1 MLLINWWEPWTAAP
15 KPKGQDSSVVVEMSH
30 QTTSALEKD
39 FEMVDC
45 LLKVQ
50 VLHNVAEYVA
60 DLLNS
65 KIEYWVGKPA
75 FLGCCKHN
83 GRDSR

>member
-1 MLLINWWEPWTAAP
+1 
-15 KPKGQDSSVVVEMSH
+15 
-30 QTTSALEKD
+30 
-39 FEMVDC
+39 MVDC